1 MVGSF
6 LAVNGE
12 EISQAKFALILILKQ
27 KVDISS
33 SERAAGRCAMTSL
46 HKEAL

>member
-12 EISQAKFALILILKQ
+12 KISKARFALILSLEQ
-27 KVDISS
+27 KVDNGS